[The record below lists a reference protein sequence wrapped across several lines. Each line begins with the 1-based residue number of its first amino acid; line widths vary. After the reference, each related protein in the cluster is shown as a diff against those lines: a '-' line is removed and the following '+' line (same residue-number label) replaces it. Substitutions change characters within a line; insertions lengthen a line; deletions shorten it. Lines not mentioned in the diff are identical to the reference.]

1 VIEVKNL
8 CIKCVED
15 HINDRLTEEGY
26 NSVGYDELN
35 VIVSLFIN
43 GEIKY

>member
-1 VIEVKNL
+1 MGKVIEVNKFMQ
-8 CIKCVED
+8 KSVED

-35 VIVSLFIN
+35 FIVSLFIY
-43 GEIKY
+43 G